1 MAQFKIFYDGKLQNT
16 YVLDEPVITI
26 GRLPEN
32 TIAIPS
38 MGISRRHLRIQE
50 DADKK
55 LVLND
60 LHSLNGTLV
69 NGKREKKINLKS
81 GDTITIG
88 QFTIVY
94 VESNDPSDA
103 AHLPPPVKTAKQ
115 PPAEG
120 PISPTRPAMAAAS
133 PVAPVFIDTAR
144 HVTYALDKPYMT
156 IGSGQGDDIPAL
168 GFMIGEQQAFIE
180 QDDDGWHIATTKVM
194 SKLRVNGQ
202 ATKTHRLCHKDRID
216 IGTVSFRFMEN

>member
-38 MGISRRHLRIQE
+38 MGVSRRHVRIEE
-50 DADKK
+50 DADRK
-55 LVLND
+55 LVLTD

-69 NGKREKKINLKS
+69 NGKREKKVPLKS
-81 GDTITIG
+81 GDAITIG

-94 VESNDPSDA
+94 VEGNDPA
-103 AHLPPPVKTAKQ
+103 AVVPVPPRVASRPLAAEEPRGQTRTGLATGPVL
-115 PPAEG
+115 
-120 PISPTRPAMAAAS
+120 
-133 PVAPVFIDTAR
+133 IDTAR
-144 HVTYALDKPYMT
+144 HLTYILDKPYMT
-156 IGSGQGDDIPAL
+156 IGSGPADDIPSV

-180 QDDDGWHIATTKVM
+180 QDSDGWHVATTKVM

-216 IGTVSFRFMEN
+216 IGTASFRFMEHG